1 MQAQGHTGRMGP
13 KSNVVE
19 SLKEEEMSTQGECQ
33 VKMEA
38 ETGAMSLHAKN
49 SKDCRQPPEAGRIL
63 PSSLWRESGAAD
75 VFMSDF

>member
-13 KSNVVE
+13 KSNVVV
-19 SLKEEEMSTQGECQ
+19 SLKEEEISTQGDCQ

-38 ETGAMSLHAKN
+38 ETGAMGPHARNHKE
-49 SKDCRQPPEAGRIL
+49 CQQPPEAGRVL
-63 PSSLWRESGAAD
+63 PSSLWSGSGAAH